1 MKQLISLF
9 LITLI
14 LTGCSPIETARVLDM
29 TVRPF
34 KTNGKIYSQD
44 IPKDAY
50 SCYQETIHLFEEM
63 EATPLRGTPEKGF
76 IVAIGFDKSFGK
88 RCSDTTEVAVF
99 FTPVNFGKDTPLTK
113 VEVSA
118 LNYPLSKFVA
128 EKLFPALGGGPAEEE
143 EEG

>member
-1 MKQLISLF
+1 MKKVINLLLLSLI
-9 LITLI
+9 IV
-14 LTGCSPIETARVLDM
+14 GCSPIETARVLDL

-34 KTNGKIYSQD
+34 KENGKIYSQD
-44 IPKDAY
+44 IAKDSY
-50 SCYQETIHLFEEM
+50 TCYQETIQTLKNM
-63 EATPLRGTPEKGF
+63 KATPLRGTPEKGF

-99 FTPVNFGKDTPLTK
+99 FTPINFAKDTPLTK

-128 EKLFPALGGGPAEEE
+128 DRLFAALGTAAIVE